1 MGPKGLCPSHCG
13 KAPQAKAISEIAFEV
28 EETEYH
34 DHNDAP
40 VVLVHIA
47 NAQVKRVMI
56 DTESST
62 DILYFYVFQKL
73 GLTTVNLSPMNSILI
88 EFTGDSIAPLGM
100 TILLVTGALQAN
112 HMSDGMCDTLRN
124 LYCDEMSLAGT
135 TPTHRGDRPRATTP
149 AIGTTAHGQ
158 GDRQWHAT

>member
-88 EFTGDSIAPLGM
+88 EFTD
-100 TILLVTGALQAN
+100 
-112 HMSDGMCDTLRN
+112 
-124 LYCDEMSLAGT
+124 CDEMSLAGT
-135 TPTHRGDRPRATTP
+135 TPAHRGDRPRATTP
-149 AIGTTAHGQ
+149 AIGTAAHGQ